1 MYEALLRRVLGRHG
15 PCNEPGNTSRFHM
28 ISQLLP
34 RLRPLLAAAATF
46 ALLAFPDA
54 PADAQSK
61 PTIQKIDVTQIR
73 RKQPRREANNFPYW
87 VSQSDCL
94 ADDVITFKVQVTT
107 PNTDNLEVWAGAAD
121 CTQPMQRQGTTATC
135 WRVFSKG
142 VTKSPADIPI
152 RAQDLVAEN
161 SGVLGNTGADGTDA
175 DCVPKYQKLGLYFMY
190 VNDSGQISSNSIT
203 FNDTGVD
210 TEGPNTPTVTEVLAS
225 DKRLIVNWE
234 NNNPTEFAG
243 YKIYCSEATETETE
257 SASNGL
263 TLLDGAIVDG
273 SVFDTSSSV
282 STSASANTSEALAS
296 SSGVSGSA
304 ASDTGTTSGS
314 SIASNVGD
322 AAAAASDGGAS
333 TEDGV
338 AGCGG
343 SALKEGTFPSMDLEC
358 GTVSTYS
365 STTGYAKG
373 LINGRSYA
381 VGIAAKDRLGNE
393 SKLSNVVCNSP
404 RDVYTFYEDYRAA
417 GGGGGGGF
425 CSLATTPHGSARGQ
439 WQALQWLG
447 LIGLGICFGFFR
459 RIKNS

>member
-15 PCNEPGNTSRFHM
+15 PCKGPGYTPRFHM

-34 RLRPLLAAAATF
+34 RFRPLLVAAATF
-46 ALLAFPDA
+46 ALLALPDA
-54 PADAQSK
+54 PVQAQSK
-61 PTIQKIDVTQIR
+61 PTIQKIDATQIR
-73 RKQPRREANNFPYW
+73 RQQPRREANNFPYW

-121 CTQPMQRQGTTATC
+121 CTQPTQRQGTTATC

-152 RAQDLVAEN
+152 RAQDLVAEHSEVKGDSN
-161 SGVLGNTGADGTDA
+161 VDGTKA

-190 VNDSGQISSNSIT
+190 VNDSGQVSSNSIT
-203 FNDTGVD
+203 FNDSGVD
-210 TEGPNTPTVTEVLAS
+210 TEGPNTPTVTAVLAS

-243 YKIYCSEATETETE
+243 YKIYCSEVTETETE
-257 SASNGL
+257 TASNGL

-273 SVFDTSSSV
+273 SVFDTSSTN
-282 STSASANTSEALAS
+282 STSITASTSDTPVTGS
-296 SSGVSGSA
+296 S
-304 ASDTGTTSGS
+304 ASDTAATSS
-314 SIASNVGD
+314 SSNVEDAGD
-322 AAAAASDGGAS
+322 AAAAQSDGGAT

-343 SALKEGTFPSMDLEC
+343 DALKEGTFPSMDLEC

-373 LINGRSYA
+373 LINGRAYA

-393 SKLSNVVCNSP
+393 SKLSNVECGSP
-404 RDVYTFYEDYRAA
+404 RDVYTFYEDYREA

-425 CSLATTPHGSARGQ
+425 CSLATTPHGSARGP
-439 WQALQWLG
+439 WPALQWFG